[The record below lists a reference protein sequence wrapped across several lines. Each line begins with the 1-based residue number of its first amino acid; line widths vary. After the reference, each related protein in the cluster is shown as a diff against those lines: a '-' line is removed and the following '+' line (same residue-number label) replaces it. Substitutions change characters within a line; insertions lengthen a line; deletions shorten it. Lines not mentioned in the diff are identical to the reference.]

1 MQTITINIKNDDL
14 VDKVIE
20 MLTKFK
26 DIEIIKNKELV
37 LEKDDKIEIMNILQ
51 NDEFLDN
58 NEFKKKFNL

>member
-20 MLTKFK
+20 MLKKFK

>member
-37 LEKDDKIEIMNILQ
+37 LEKDDKIEIMDILQ